1 MSNDAT
7 IGLTSSEAARELRV
21 STETL
26 LRWAVKENKI
36 PYIRLGTR
44 KLIFSR
50 KEIEQ
55 LLSRNQPPT
64 GGSNA

>member
-1 MSNDAT
+1 MSNDPT
-7 IGLTSSEAARELRV
+7 MGLTSSEAARELRV

-26 LRWAVKENKI
+26 LRWAVKEKKI
-36 PYIRLGTR
+36 PFIRLGAR
-44 KLIFSR
+44 KIIFSR